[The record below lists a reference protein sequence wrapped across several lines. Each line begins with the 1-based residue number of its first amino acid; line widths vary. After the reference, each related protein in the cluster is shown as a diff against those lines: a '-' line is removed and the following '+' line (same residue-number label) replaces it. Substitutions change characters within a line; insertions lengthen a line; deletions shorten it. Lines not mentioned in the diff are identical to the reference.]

1 MEEWRYDVR
10 DEWRY
15 DVRDEWRI
23 VDMIE
28 GMNGG

>member
-1 MEEWRYDVR
+1 MEEWSYDVR

-23 VDMIE
+23 VGMIE

>member
-23 VDMIE
+23 VGMIE